1 MIDTQGMTVKDPY
14 DEGYVSK
21 VPAKDYPEFKPNR
34 LNVYTYKER
43 EELKEIIHEVLDE
56 RDKKK
61 LLEGPYDVCE
71 ESDEWLY
78 RGTY

>member
-1 MIDTQGMTVKDPY
+1 MIDTQGMTLKDPY

-56 RDKKK
+56 R
-61 LLEGPYDVCE
+61 E
-71 ESDEWLY
+71 ERFYKDDDEWLY

>member
-1 MIDTQGMTVKDPY
+1 MIDTQGMTSKDPY

-56 RDKKK
+56 RERRFYKD
-61 LLEGPYDVCE
+61 D
-71 ESDEWLY
+71 DEWLY

>member
-1 MIDTQGMTVKDPY
+1 MIDTQGMTCKDPY

-56 RDKKK
+56 RERRFYKD
-61 LLEGPYDVCE
+61 D
-71 ESDEWLY
+71 DEWLY

>member
-1 MIDTQGMTVKDPY
+1 MIDTQGMTSKDPY
-14 DEGYVSK
+14 DKGYVSNIP
-21 VPAKDYPEFKPNR
+21 VKDYPVFKPNR

-56 RDKKK
+56 R
-61 LLEGPYDVCE
+61 E
-71 ESDEWLY
+71 ERFYKDDDEWLY

>member
-1 MIDTQGMTVKDPY
+1 MIDTQGMTCKDPY

-21 VPAKDYPEFKPNR
+21 VPVEDYPEFKPAR
-34 LNVYTYKER
+34 MNVYTDKER

-56 RDKKK
+56 RERRFYKD
-61 LLEGPYDVCE
+61 D
-71 ESDEWLY
+71 DEWLY

>member
-56 RDKKK
+56 R
-61 LLEGPYDVCE
+61 E
-71 ESDEWLY
+71 ERFYKDDDEWLY

>member
-56 RDKKK
+56 R
-61 LLEGPYDVCE
+61 E
-71 ESDEWLY
+71 ERFYKDDEEWLY

>member
-14 DEGYVSK
+14 YEGYVSK

-34 LNVYTYKER
+34 LNVYTYKQR

-56 RDKKK
+56 R
-61 LLEGPYDVCE
+61 E
-71 ESDEWLY
+71 ERFYKDDDEWLY